1 MNSNKGKIFAETLAD
16 AKEELHAVHYTMNI
30 TRAWHDNFVACLRLD
45 EREAELC
52 WWVAKLESLC
62 ALYARQAA

>member
-16 AKEELHAVHYTMNI
+16 AKEELHAVHYTMNV
-30 TRAWHDNFVACLRLD
+30 RRKWHDNPVACLRLD

-52 WWVAKLESLC
+52 RWVVELES
-62 ALYARQAA
+62 RQTA